1 MASGV
6 LPSSDTDA
14 HVQQTLAVARE
25 QLDMDLAWLAEIDPE
40 NHTLRTLV
48 ARGDEWGLKV
58 GDQVL
63 CSRTYCHRVLTGE
76 FLAAINDTLE
86 HPVTREMPMTREL
99 GVRSYIGV
107 PVVLADG
114 TFYGTI
120 CCLSRTPNHD
130 LDERDVRFMKVL
142 GRLVARDIDSRKV
155 VEGERAAAIRAAAV
169 EALVVALEGRD
180 NYTAEHSREVVG
192 LAQETAERLGLDA
205 EQIEEVAMVALLHDV
220 GKVRVPDRVLNKPGP
235 LDEAEWEAIRRH
247 PVDGERIVRSVDSI
261 ARLAPAVR
269 ADHERWDG
277 NGYPD
282 GLFGEDIPIASR
294 ITLAC
299 DAFHAMISDRPY
311 RRAIPRQAAIEELRR
326 NAGTQFDP
334 SVVEAVLRSLDS
346 QTPSRFQT
354 TRLR

>member
-1 MASGV
+1 MG
-6 LPSSDTDA
+6 
-14 HVQQTLAVARE
+14 
-25 QLDMDLAWLAEIDPE
+25 
-40 NHTLRTLV
+40 
-48 ARGDEWGLKV
+48 
-58 GDQVL
+58 
-63 CSRTYCHRVLTGE
+63 
-76 FLAAINDTLE
+76 
-86 HPVTREMPMTREL
+86 
-99 GVRSYIGV
+99 SY
-107 PVVLADG
+107 
-114 TFYGTI
+114 
-120 CCLSRTPNHD
+120 
-130 LDERDVRFMKVL
+130 
-142 GRLVARDIDSRKV
+142 
-155 VEGERAAAIRAAAV
+155 
-169 EALVVALEGRD
+169 
-180 NYTAEHSREVVG
+180 
-192 LAQETAERLGLDA
+192 
-205 EQIEEVAMVALLHDV
+205 
-220 GKVRVPDRVLNKPGP
+220 
-235 LDEAEWEAIRRH
+235 RH

-354 TRLR
+354 TRLS